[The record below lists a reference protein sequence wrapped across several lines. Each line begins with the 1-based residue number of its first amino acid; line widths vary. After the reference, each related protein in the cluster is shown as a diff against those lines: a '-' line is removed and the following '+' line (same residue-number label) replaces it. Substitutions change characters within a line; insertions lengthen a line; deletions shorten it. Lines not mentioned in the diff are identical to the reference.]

1 MSADMA
7 NMKVE
12 MPRIK
17 ENLAQ
22 PPPVLGL
29 KEDGDDK
36 SMSRRPLPSRH
47 PDDEPHRRSVQDHIA
62 PPTEDGRAGDSVAY
76 RQQRSLVYHCL
87 GDGGTRSHIR
97 EGSVYT

>member
-36 SMSRRPLPSRH
+36 SMSRRPLLQGILMMSPIVVQSRTTSPH
-47 PDDEPHRRSVQDHIA
+47 LPRTVEPETVLLIGSKGPRSTIA
-62 PPTEDGRAGDSVAY
+62 WGMAERGAT
-76 RQQRSLVYHCL
+76 
-87 GDGGTRSHIR
+87 
-97 EGSVYT
+97 